1 MKKYGNYSYTDIMLN
16 PLADALAQSAT
27 SSTKIYFAMQ
37 VGNTG
42 CSRTAVL

>member
-37 VGNTG
+37 VPTQDWLVELH
-42 CSRTAVL
+42 C